1 MKSLLVLP
9 LTLLFSFA
17 CSVQATEVVYWDKLR
32 PTMVLEDDP
41 FVTLNQN
48 QLFDLATIARFNEAA
63 QQENFSA
70 SQEAFEEIKLTK
82 QRLAD
87 QGVDVEYLFEM
98 REIIRQQR
106 EEFSTKPNATVL
118 NKMSRIPGFITPVE
132 FNGTMVTKFF
142 LVPTAGACIHT
153 PPPPPNQIVLIDYPN
168 GIELVS
174 LATPVWVEGKLISQS
189 VTADVDYSD
198 GTAGVE
204 AIYSMHA
211 EEVELYHN

>member
-1 MKSLLVLP
+1 MKSLLILP
-9 LTLLFSFA
+9 LTLLLSFA
-17 CSVQATEVVYWDKLR
+17 CSVQASEVVYWDKLR

-63 QQENFSA
+63 QQKNFSA
-70 SQEAFEEIKLTK
+70 SQEALEEIKLTK
-82 QRLAD
+82 QRLAK

-106 EEFSTKPNATVL
+106 EELSTKPNATVL

-132 FNGTMVTKFF
+132 FNGTKVTKFF

-174 LATPVWVEGKLISQS
+174 LATPVWVEGKLINQS
-189 VTADVDYSD
+189 VTANVDYSD
-198 GTAGVE
+198 GSTGVE
-204 AIYSMHA
+204 AVYSMEA
-211 EEVELYHN
+211 KVVELYQN

>member
-1 MKSLLVLP
+1 MKSPLILL
-9 LTLLFSFA
+9 LTILLSFA
-17 CSVQATEVVYWDKLR
+17 CNIQAAEVVYWDKLR
-32 PTMVLEDDP
+32 PTMTLEDDP
-41 FVTLNQN
+41 FLTLDQN

-63 QQENFSA
+63 QQEDFSA
-70 SQEAFEEIKLTK
+70 SQKALDEIKQTK
-82 QRLAD
+82 QRLAK

-132 FNGTMVTKFF
+132 FNGTKVTKFF

-153 PPPPPNQIVLIDYPN
+153 PPPPPNQIVLIDYPS

-174 LATPVWVEGKLISQS
+174 LATPVWVEGKLINQS
-189 VTADVDYSD
+189 VTANVDYSD
-198 GTAGVE
+198 GSTGVE
-204 AIYSMHA
+204 AVYSMQA
-211 EEVELYHN
+211 EEIELYQN